1 MVQCNTHHANSQAKQ
16 EHTLNI
22 KRWAIQS
29 HAKLIDTLN
38 LITGYF
44 IALQREE
51 IQFHPLE
58 HRHKLPQQGNPDK
71 SLVQP
76 HPQGTDLTIKM
87 NKELS
92 VCRKGNPIPAN

>member
-1 MVQCNTHHANSQAKQ
+1 MLILQQSSNTA
-16 EHTLNI
+16 LNI
-22 KRWAIQS
+22 KRQAAQS
-29 HAKLIDTLN
+29 RAKPIDAPK
-38 LITGYF
+38 LITGHF